1 MEKVLFKIVCAFTII
16 AILVVIFI
24 HPIPQNQTYHNFA
37 DKITQFCIP
46 NFWNVIS
53 NLPFIII
60 GVLGLWKTSKYFQE
74 YALKNSFLFF
84 FIGIF
89 FTGFGSA
96 WYHYN
101 PNDTTL
107 VWDRLPMTITFMS
120 FLSIVI
126 GEFIDSNFG
135 KKALPWFLSIG
146 ILSVVYWVIFNDL
159 RFYLLIQFL
168 PILLIIIIL
177 LLSKNN
183 SKFKKYFWAIL
194 LAYVIAKFLESFDV
208 QIYKKSTELL
218 SGHTLKH
225 FTAAIAS
232 LVFYSFISKKNQTLI
247 KNAR

>member
-1 MEKVLFKIVCAFTII
+1 MQKVLLKIVCAITII
-16 AILVVIFI
+16 AVLVVISIEPI
-24 HPIPQNQTYHNFA
+24 HQNQAYHNFA
-37 DKITQFCIP
+37 DKTAQFCIP

-60 GVLGLWKTSKYFQE
+60 GALGLWKTSKHFTD
-74 YALKNSFLFF
+74 YALKKSFLFF

-101 PNDTTL
+101 PNDESL
-107 VWDRLPMTITFMS
+107 VWDRLPMTISFMS
-120 FLSIVI
+120 FLSIII
-126 GEFIDSNFG
+126 GEFIDSNLG
-135 KKALPWFLSIG
+135 KKGLPWFLSVG
-146 ILSVVYWVIFNDL
+146 ILSVVYWVIFHDL

-168 PILLIIIIL
+168 PILLIIVIL

-183 SKFKKYFWAIL
+183 PTSRKYFWFIL
-194 LAYVIAKFLESFDV
+194 LTYVLAKFLESFDI
-208 QIYKKSTELL
+208 QIYKKTNELL

-225 FTAAIAS
+225 FAAAIAS
-232 LVFYSFISKKNQTLI
+232 LVFYSFISEKNQTLI